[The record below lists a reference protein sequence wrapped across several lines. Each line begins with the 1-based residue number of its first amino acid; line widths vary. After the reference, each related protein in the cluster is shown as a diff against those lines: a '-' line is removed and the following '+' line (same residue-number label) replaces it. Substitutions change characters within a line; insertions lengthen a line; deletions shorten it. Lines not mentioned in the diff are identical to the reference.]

1 MMQEDLSDTES
12 RGINGSQMM
21 EMQSTEPHKKVGPSQ
36 EFKKKV
42 ASDDFLT
49 LSFYLGLRR
58 FLFYLYQIKYQS
70 FTAFGDYAEQFFLL
84 GKHTLQ

>member
-36 EFKKKV
+36 GFKKKV
-42 ASDDFLT
+42 A
-49 LSFYLGLRR
+49 
-58 FLFYLYQIKYQS
+58 
-70 FTAFGDYAEQFFLL
+70 
-84 GKHTLQ
+84 